1 MWFSTLIVQFIIC
14 SYTYH
19 FRLGHKCHLNLLSV
33 LVKKFPD
40 WYENQS
46 RWQGLASLVW
56 HHDMAVLII
65 SFLEHCFWYVTK
77 GAAPLHWKLQAWV
90 KAAFYIILQGELG
103 EESAVLLLTTSPSPK
118 SQDLLA
124 LYFKFVFKTVHCSS
138 ILVAIIQNN
147 VVVYKKAIV
156 CVHINIFIVFLG
168 GKSRLYKDS
177 KRPPQSRLWIEWKS
191 CVYRLLGFRP
201 VRVTELTSFPILL
214 SAPTLWRAP

>member
-1 MWFSTLIVQFIIC
+1 MSFKPFISVGKEVSWLIWKPIQV
-14 SYTYH
+14 T
-19 FRLGHKCHLNLLSV
+19 R
-33 LVKKFPD
+33 
-40 WYENQS
+40 
-46 RWQGLASLVW
+46 ASLSCTTSRYGCAHNPFPW
-56 HHDMAVLII
+56 ALFLICDKRSSSI
-65 SFLEHCFWYVTK
+65 TLKIT
-77 GAAPLHWKLQAWV
+77 G
-90 KAAFYIILQGELG
+90 LG
-103 EESAVLLLTTSPSPK
+103 ESCILYHSSRRARWRKCSFITNNLPSPK
-118 SQDLLA
+118 SQDFLA

-191 CVYRLLGFRP
+191 CVYWLLWFRP
-201 VRVTELTSFPILL
+201 ARVTELTSFPILL

>member
-19 FRLGHKCHLNLLSV
+19 FREGHKCHLNLLSV

-46 RWQGLASLVW
+46 RWQGLASLVR

-65 SFLEHCFWYVTK
+65 PFLEHCFWYVTK

-103 EESAVLLLTTSPSPK
+103 EESAVLLLITSPPPNHRTSLRSISNLFLK
-118 SQDLLA
+118 
-124 LYFKFVFKTVHCSS
+124 LYT
-138 ILVAIIQNN
+138 A
-147 VVVYKKAIV
+147 
-156 CVHINIFIVFLG
+156 
-168 GKSRLYKDS
+168 
-177 KRPPQSRLWIEWKS
+177 PQSLWQ
-191 CVYRLLGFRP
+191 
-201 VRVTELTSFPILL
+201 
-214 SAPTLWRAP
+214 